1 MAGAS
6 RPFPITVVP
15 ILAGLGALSGIVL
28 GGLALAGGGGV
39 YAVVVLVLGLLYFVC
54 AYGLWSL
61 QGWAWMLSML
71 AQILTIVAS
80 VAPLASGGSV
90 AYVQLIVAVI
100 ILLYLNSGG
109 VRKAFGR

>member
-6 RPFPITVVP
+6 RPFPITVVS
-15 ILAGLGALSGIVL
+15 ILAGLGALSGIVF

-39 YAVVVLVLGLLYFVC
+39 YAVVALVLGLLYLVC

-61 QGWAWMLSML
+61 QGWAWMLSVL
-71 AQILTIVAS
+71 AQILNIVAA

-90 AYVQLIVAVI
+90 AFVQLGVAVI
-100 ILLYLNSGG
+100 ILAYLNTGG
-109 VRKAFGR
+109 VKRAFGR